1 MMISKRFIVYLAV
14 GVVCAAVDIGLMK
27 LFMFNGVNYLIAA
40 TVGFVAGL
48 ILNFFLHTWVTFNAQ
63 YSHSAFGR
71 YLVVVFANYIL
82 TLISIAV
89 FQYLVDMPVL
99 GKLISLPV
107 VAVNGFLLIKYWVHR

>member
-1 MMISKRFIVYLAV
+1 SKRFIVYLAV

-27 LFMFNGVNYLIAA
+27 LLMFNGVNYLIAA

-99 GKLISLPV
+99 RSEERRVGKECRDRWWEDQLRRLV
-107 VAVNGFLLIKYWVHR
+107 E